1 MSVFEQAQEWEI
13 DEALTERLLTD
24 GIDGMATVV
33 QMQATGRHVN
43 MQPELQFEL
52 VLKVG
57 HRQRTV
63 SHIQVVSAALV
74 TQLRSGA
81 QIPVKVDPDDHSQLL
96 IGPAV
101 L

>member
-1 MSVFEQAQEWEI
+1 MSVFEQLEDRGI
-13 DEALTERLLTD
+13 DEALAKRLLTD
-24 GIDGMATVV
+24 GVDGMATVV
-33 QMQATGRHVN
+33 QMQATGRNLN
-43 MQPELQFEL
+43 MRPELQFEL

-57 HRQRTV
+57 NRQQSV
-63 SHIQVVSAALV
+63 NHIQFISAALM

-96 IGPAV
+96 IG

>member
-1 MSVFEQAQEWEI
+1 MSVFEDVQEWEI
-13 DEALTERLLTD
+13 DDALAERLLTD

-33 QMQATGRHVN
+33 QMQATGRNVN

-57 HRQRTV
+57 DRQRTV
-63 SHIQVVSAALV
+63 NHIQVVSAALI
-74 TQLRSGA
+74 TQLRSGT

-96 IGPAV
+96 IGLAP
-101 L
+101 